1 MVKQLYELKYVTSGS
16 ICSHMALLYVFIFL
30 RSTLHMLE
38 ISYSK
43 EITIWEGDFE
53 NYIFEVYMVNIQI
66 KILYGIF
73 LQL

>member
-1 MVKQLYELKYVTSGS
+1 
-16 ICSHMALLYVFIFL
+16 MALLYVFIFL

-73 LQL
+73 LRL

>member
-1 MVKQLYELKYVTSGS
+1 
-16 ICSHMALLYVFIFL
+16 
-30 RSTLHMLE
+30 MLE